1 MSCIHFALGALVW
14 GLSLLPVQ
22 AQQTVPESQLDRQL
36 RQDKSAYYTQIE
48 YQRCRSD
55 IVELLAK
62 AEPLEKRIRE
72 LEEQL
77 TKLRE
82 ERDAL
87 KAEKSPQ
94 ESN

>member
-1 MSCIHFALGALVW
+1 MSRIHFALGALVW

-22 AQQTVPESQLDRQL
+22 AQQAIPESQLDRQL

-62 AEPLEKRIRE
+62 AEPLEKRIKE

-77 TKLRE
+77 TKFRE

-87 KAEKSPQ
+87 KAEKSPR
-94 ESN
+94 ETN